1 MLPGRKLGFLCAQ
14 RFPNRLVV
22 SGFSSHSKGSS
33 QHVEEHSTNCPRN
46 PGLRVLADWKGRG
59 KRFLARRAAWSAWH
73 HVELSPEGTSWPD
86 SAKASLRGNGK

>member
-1 MLPGRKLGFLCAQ
+1 MHRGSPIGWWSVASAATVKAQVSML
-14 RFPNRLVV
+14 
-22 SGFSSHSKGSS
+22 
-33 QHVEEHSTNCPRN
+33 EEHSTNCPRN